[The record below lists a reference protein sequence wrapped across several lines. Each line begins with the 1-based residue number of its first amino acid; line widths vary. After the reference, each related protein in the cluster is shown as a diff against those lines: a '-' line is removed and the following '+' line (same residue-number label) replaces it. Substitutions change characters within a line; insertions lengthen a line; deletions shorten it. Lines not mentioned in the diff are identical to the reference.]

1 MKRSLALLSLAL
13 LAFAPLPQTD
23 FTGIT
28 LSTPFPSQTVP
39 PSISYSLPLT
49 VQSFNMPPQAVSLSV
64 VEAPPDWQIHFIG
77 SGKVVASVFLGP
89 DASETLSLK
98 VQPPANAPLGD
109 YDVHLRAEG
118 LTTTADLAIR
128 LTIGEVFPPELRLE
142 VDLPTLRGSPTTAFT
157 FRGTLRNESDQD
169 MIVNL
174 EATAPDGFQVKFR
187 LGVGNQEVTSFPL
200 KANDNESLTIEVR
213 SPDTATAGDYPIVV
227 TAAAEEAST
236 ELSLTA
242 VVTGSPDLTLTTPD
256 GRLSGRVYSGRE
268 TPLKVVVRNDGTA
281 EAQRVTL
288 TANEPARWRVTF
300 SPEVIDLLA
309 PGAEQEVTVNITPAD
324 KAVAGDYMI
333 TISAAPD
340 SGARNSADFRI
351 TLLTSTLW
359 GVVGLVLIAAAL
371 GVVALAVS
379 RFGRR

>member
-1 MKRSLALLSLAL
+1 
-13 LAFAPLPQTD
+13 
-23 FTGIT
+23 
-28 LSTPFPSQTVP
+28 
-39 PSISYSLPLT
+39 
-49 VQSFNMPPQAVSLSV
+49 
-64 VEAPPDWQIHFIG
+64 
-77 SGKVVASVFLGP
+77 
-89 DASETLSLK
+89 
-98 VQPPANAPLGD
+98 
-109 YDVHLRAEG
+109 
-118 LTTTADLAIR
+118 
-128 LTIGEVFPPELRLE
+128 
-142 VDLPTLRGSPTTAFT
+142 
-157 FRGTLRNESDQD
+157 
-169 MIVNL
+169 
-174 EATAPDGFQVKFR
+174 
-187 LGVGNQEVTSFPL
+187 
-200 KANDNESLTIEVR
+200 VR
-213 SPDTATAGDYPIVV
+213 SPDSVTAGDYPIVV

-281 EAQRVTL
+281 EAQSVTL

-359 GVVGLVLIAAAL
+359 GVVGLILIAAAL